1 MAKQGDKITNAR
13 TGQIMIFLK
22 TGNETEGEL
31 LEIECFS
38 PPSDA
43 REPEHIHP
51 YQENSFKIISG
62 SCVFSVNGIEHIVRA
77 GEEISVPKN
86 VRHHF
91 WNSGETTAHY
101 IQQFRPALHIDSF
114 FETFFALS
122 QDGKLN
128 NNGIPNFFQA
138 SLIML
143 RHKNDIRVS
152 SPPWPIQLITYWTLS
167 PVGLLMGFRDTYSSS
182 RKIPEHQ
189 NRIPEHDHRL

>member
-1 MAKQGDKITNAR
+1 MARQGEKITNAR

-22 TGNETEGEL
+22 TSHETKGEL

-38 PPSDA
+38 PASDA
-43 REPEHIHP
+43 KEPEHIHP

-62 SCVFSVNGIEHIVRA
+62 SCVFSVKGKEQIVGA
-77 GEEISVPKN
+77 GEEISIPKN

-91 WNSGETTAHY
+91 WNSGDTVAHY

-128 NNGIPNFFQA
+128 DKGIPNFFHA

-143 RHKNDIRVS
+143 KHKNDIRVS
-152 SPPWPIQLITYWTLS
+152 TPPWPIQLLTYWTLS
-167 PVGLLMGFRDTYSSS
+167 PIGLLMGYRDYYASKP
-182 RKIPEHQ
+182 KILKQHS
-189 NRIPEHDHRL
+189 L